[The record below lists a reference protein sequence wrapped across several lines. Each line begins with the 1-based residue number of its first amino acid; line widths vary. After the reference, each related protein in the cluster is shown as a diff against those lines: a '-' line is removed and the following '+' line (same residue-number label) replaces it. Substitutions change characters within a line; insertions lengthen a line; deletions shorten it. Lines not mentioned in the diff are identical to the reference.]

1 MDDITAVVPV
11 TPVALVCEALVK
23 NRNEWKSE
31 LELKSFCSQR
41 IDQMEAAGAPV
52 GISHSALES
61 VLSSAFDALIGRGL
75 VEEKDNLYRMKESE
89 TEIVNYYANS
99 IIQWQKS

>member
-1 MDDITAVVPV
+1 MSWTTVERVVQPDGSTLAVKR
-11 TPVALVCEALVK
+11 TSYDATLEARGLQL
-23 NRNEWKSE
+23 
-31 LELKSFCSQR
+31 LE
-41 IDQMEAAGAPV
+41 DAGAPV
-52 GISHSALES
+52 GISRSALES